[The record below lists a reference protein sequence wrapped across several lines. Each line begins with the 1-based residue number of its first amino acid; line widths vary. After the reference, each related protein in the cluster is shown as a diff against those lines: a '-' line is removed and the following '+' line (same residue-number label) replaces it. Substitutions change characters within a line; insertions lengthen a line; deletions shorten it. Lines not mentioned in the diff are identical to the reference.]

1 MPVQVLARSLP
12 GLRARAA
19 SVAERLLTTRW
30 RVQPLR
36 PDSTGNTLIYRA
48 AAALPHANR
57 DLATHALAC
66 QLRIMATAAGGTVDW
81 TTLAMTGPTNVSD
94 APERARFEWTAR
106 VAVRGASVVDT
117 LPDPDAFPPARAAA
131 DATLPFRVD
140 SSFAPTRS

>member
-1 MPVQVLARSLP
+1 MPVQILARSLP
-12 GLRARAA
+12 GLRGAA
-19 SVAERLLTTRW
+19 SMAERLLPTRW

-57 DLATHALAC
+57 DWATHTLAC
-66 QLRIMATAAGGTVDW
+66 QLRIMAKAAGGTPDW
-81 TTLAMTGPTNVSD
+81 TTLAMTGPTNVSG
-94 APERARFEWTAR
+94 APERARFEWTAS
-106 VAVRGASVVDT
+106 VTVRGVSVVDT